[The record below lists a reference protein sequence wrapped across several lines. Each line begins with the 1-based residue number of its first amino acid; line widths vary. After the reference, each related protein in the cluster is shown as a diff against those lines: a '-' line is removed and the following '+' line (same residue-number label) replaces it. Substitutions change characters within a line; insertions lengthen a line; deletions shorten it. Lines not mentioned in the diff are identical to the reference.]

1 MYIYLQSENNPS
13 MAMPTANPSQTID
26 LDKHEDGN
34 VQKKKKRKVGEVGD
48 SNANDSNDGDS
59 GKQKPCRPKSWVWD
73 HFTRDTS
80 GTRAKCNW
88 CTKSYAADSHKNGT
102 TNLNNHLLHQCKKI
116 PKSVLDPTQTT
127 LSLQEGGKATSN
139 NTLVGIHF
147 DVELCRQALARMII
161 VDELPFSFVENEGFR
176 YFMSVTQPR
185 LPLPGR
191 ISIARDCLSL
201 YMSEKHKFRDLFTKT
216 NQSVCLT
223 TDTWT
228 SVQNINYM
236 VLTAHFIDQ
245 DWKLRKRILNFCPI
259 TSHKG
264 EIIGKKIEKCLEGWM
279 IDKVFTIT
287 VDNAASNDVA
297 ISYLKNRM
305 EDWNSHPLKGEH
317 LHVRCCAHILNLVVN
332 DGLKLK
338 NMHS

>member
-1 MYIYLQSENNPS
+1 MYIYLKSENNPS

-116 PKSVLDPTQTT
+116 PTSVLDPTQTT

-201 YMSEKHKFRDLFTKT
+201 YVTPF
-216 NQSVCLT
+216 
-223 TDTWT
+223 
-228 SVQNINYM
+228 
-236 VLTAHFIDQ
+236 
-245 DWKLRKRILNFCPI
+245 
-259 TSHKG
+259 
-264 EIIGKKIEKCLEGWM
+264 
-279 IDKVFTIT
+279 
-287 VDNAASNDVA
+287 
-297 ISYLKNRM
+297 
-305 EDWNSHPLKGEH
+305 
-317 LHVRCCAHILNLVVN
+317 
-332 DGLKLK
+332 
-338 NMHS
+338 

>member
-1 MYIYLQSENNPS
+1 

-34 VQKKKKRKVGEVGD
+34 VQKKKKRKVGEVG
-48 SNANDSNDGDS
+48 DSNDGDS

-116 PKSVLDPTQTT
+116 PTSVLDPTQTT

-191 ISIARDCLSL
+191 ISI
-201 YMSEKHKFRDLFTKT
+201 
-216 NQSVCLT
+216 
-223 TDTWT
+223 
-228 SVQNINYM
+228 
-236 VLTAHFIDQ
+236 
-245 DWKLRKRILNFCPI
+245 
-259 TSHKG
+259 
-264 EIIGKKIEKCLEGWM
+264 IEKCLEGWM

-287 VDNAASNDVA
+287 VDNAASNDVVRQTLNKMFESYSLFLNFDILNWWKVNSTKYPTLGIMA
-297 ISYLKNRM
+297 RDILAMPISTVASESAFSTGGRVLSCYRSSLTPNTVEALICAQNWLR
-305 EDWNSHPLKGEH
+305 SSPLKVDIEEH
-317 LHVRCCAHILNLVVN
+317 LEDLEKLEQEMAPIPQLNEGFS
-332 DGLKLK
+332 DIE
-338 NMHS
+338 SD

>member
-1 MYIYLQSENNPS
+1 
-13 MAMPTANPSQTID
+13 MAMPTTNPSQTID

-88 CTKSYAADSHKNGT
+88 CTKSYATDSHKNGT

-127 LSLQEGGKATSN
+127 LSLQEGGKGTSN

-176 YFMSVTQPR
+176 YFKSVTQPR

-201 YMSEKHKFRDLFTKT
+201 
-216 NQSVCLT
+216 
-223 TDTWT
+223 
-228 SVQNINYM
+228 
-236 VLTAHFIDQ
+236 
-245 DWKLRKRILNFCPI
+245 
-259 TSHKG
+259 
-264 EIIGKKIEKCLEGWM
+264 
-279 IDKVFTIT
+279 
-287 VDNAASNDVA
+287 
-297 ISYLKNRM
+297 
-305 EDWNSHPLKGEH
+305 
-317 LHVRCCAHILNLVVN
+317 
-332 DGLKLK
+332 
-338 NMHS
+338 